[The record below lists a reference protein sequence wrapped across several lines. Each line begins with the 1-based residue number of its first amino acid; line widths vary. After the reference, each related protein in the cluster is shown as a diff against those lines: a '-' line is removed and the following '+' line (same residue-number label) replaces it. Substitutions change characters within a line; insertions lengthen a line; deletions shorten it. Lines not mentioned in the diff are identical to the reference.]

1 MACFEQSL
9 FPTERYGMSSKG
21 RLILIDGHGLAYRAF
36 YALPP
41 LSTKKGQEVQAVYGF
56 TNMLL
61 KVFEEMKPDY
71 VAVSFDK
78 APPTER
84 LQQFSEYK
92 AHRQKMPESLQN
104 QMTLIEDMVQALDIP
119 MVWIAGQEAD
129 DCIGTLAV
137 QAAAEGCE
145 VVIVSADKDF
155 FQLVSPG
162 IRILSPRKGISDF
175 ILYDAEEVK
184 KKVSLSP
191 SQIVDMKAMAGD
203 PSDNIPGVAGIGEV
217 TTKKLLAQFGSLEN
231 LFAHLEEVP
240 PRWRNLLEA
249 SRESALMSKKLATIK
264 TDLAL
269 SFAPENFRLKEP
281 EGAKLKALLEE
292 LEFDSLL
299 KKFFKEDI
307 QMSKVNEPVS
317 RSFTHLATL
326 KEWEEAQRELQK
338 HDSTA
343 FFWIFEGAGAGAAS
357 ANPSRLRVLACAAS
371 GGRSLYVTVFPAM
384 NTTPSLFDQESAA
397 IPYADDVLKV
407 LSPLFA
413 KGRIVWGHDLKEW
426 CRLLGAVSIHCEASL
441 FDTAGAAHLLDPR
454 EASPRFSQVAQRNL
468 SRTVAGRE
476 ELFAKGKGSSI
487 PGREELMHAGV
498 EGVTAVIELVPI
510 LHEAL
515 KREGLSGVF
524 EDIELPLLPVLASM
538 ERKGI
543 YLDQAVLRDASRRI
557 VGRSMELESSIY
569 SLAGER
575 FNINSPKQ
583 LGEVLFGKL
592 GIPAK
597 EKTSQGFST
606 SQEVLQELV
615 GSYAIVKEVLEY
627 KELKKLQST
636 YVDTLPGMISS
647 STGRIHTTFNPRG
660 TATGRL
666 SSSEPNLQNIP
677 VRTSMGSLIRRAF
690 RPEKEGY
697 CFIGADYSQIELR
710 ILAHLSGDERLLEAF
725 SHEED
730 IHTLTASEIFDVEP
744 EKVNTSMRRK
754 AKEINFGIIYGM
766 SAHGLAQRT
775 GVSRKEAQNY
785 IDRYLDH
792 FGGVRQFID
801 NTISQAAKE
810 GFVSTLMGRKRWLP
824 DLSSRNVTIRKAAER
839 IAINTP
845 VQGSAA
851 DIIKKAMIDIDRVFR
866 ERNEPSRLILQVHD
880 ELIFEVPDD
889 RSEKVAGDVISLM
902 EGVYP
907 PIKVPLCVKVKKGK
921 NWADMEKE
929 QVGEARDEE
938 VTGVPLL
945 Q

>member
-1 MACFEQSL
+1 
-9 FPTERYGMSSKG
+9 MSSRG
-21 RLILIDGHGLAYRAF
+21 RLLLIDGHGLAYRAF

-84 LQQFSEYK
+84 LKEFSEYK

-104 QMTLIEDMVQALDIP
+104 QMALIEDMVQALDIP

-129 DCIGTLAV
+129 DCLGTLAV
-137 QAAAEGCE
+137 KAVSDGCE

-162 IRILSPRKGISDF
+162 IRILAPRKGISDF
-175 ILYDAEEVK
+175 VLYDAEEVK
-184 KKVSLSP
+184 KKVSLNP
-191 SQIVDMKAMAGD
+191 SQIIDMKAMAGD

-217 TTKKLLAQFGSLEN
+217 TTKKLLVQFGSLEN
-231 LFAHLEEVP
+231 IFTHLDEVP

-249 SRESALMSKKLATIK
+249 SRESALMSKSLATIR
-264 TDLAL
+264 TDLDL
-269 SFAPENFRLKEP
+269 SFKPEEFRLKEP
-281 EGAKLKALLEE
+281 EGEKLKALLEE

-299 KKFFKEDI
+299 KKLFNEDAQTI
-307 QMSKVNEPVS
+307 MVNDHVF
-317 RSFTHLATL
+317 RSFTHLSTL
-326 KEWEEAQRELQK
+326 KEWEEARRELQK

-343 FFWIFEGAGAGAAS
+343 FFWILEGSGAGSAS
-357 ANPSRLRVLACAAS
+357 VNPSMLRVLACAAS
-371 GGRSLYVTVFPAM
+371 EDRLLYVTVFPPM
-384 NTTPSLFDQESAA
+384 NTTPSLFDLESAT

-407 LSPLFA
+407 LSPLFS
-413 KGRIVWGHDLKEW
+413 KDRTVWGHDLKEW
-426 CRLLGAVSIHCEASL
+426 CRLLAALSINCEASL

-454 EASPRFSQVAQRNL
+454 EASPRFSLVAQRHL

-476 ELFAKGKGSSI
+476 ELFKRGKGSSI
-487 PGREELMHAGV
+487 PEREELQSAGV

-510 LHEAL
+510 LSEML
-515 KREGLSGVF
+515 KREGLYEVF
-524 EDIELPLLPVLASM
+524 KSIELPLLPVLASM

-543 YLDQAVLRDASRRI
+543 YLDQAVLRDASRLI
-557 VGRSMELESSIY
+557 TGRLMELESSIY
-569 SLAGER
+569 SLAGEH

-690 RPEKEGY
+690 RPRKDGY

-710 ILAHLSGDERLLEAF
+710 ILAHLSDDEHLLDAF
-725 SHEED
+725 SRDED

-775 GVSRKEAQNY
+775 GVSRKEAQIY
-785 IDRYLDH
+785 IDRYLTH
-792 FGGVRQFID
+792 FSGVKRFID
-801 NTISQAAKE
+801 ITISQAAKE

-839 IAINTP
+839 VAINTP

-851 DIIKKAMIDIDRVFR
+851 DIIKKAMIDIDSVFR
-866 ERNEPSRLILQVHD
+866 KRNEPSCLILQVHD
-880 ELIFEVPDD
+880 ELIFEAPDD
-889 RSEKVAGDVISLM
+889 RSEKVVRDVRSLM

-907 PIKVPLCVKVKKGK
+907 SIKVPLRVKVKQGK

-929 QVGEARDEE
+929 QVIEADNEE
-938 VTGVPLL
+938 VTGIPLF